1 MNELEADYTATFGR
15 GEIKI
20 IGIALSETGV
30 NICYL
35 EDGNHSGGLFVLFLD
50 TTLPYNISCSH
61 SGFGLKITNTHSIYT
76 QLSPYFSYTSQN
88 TSRTVLLNP
97 YGDEELILTAV
108 RSVYSQCGG
117 TSRLIGVIGVDFS
130 LADVQLVLS
139 RARSEDSYGFII
151 NQFGEVI

>member
-1 MNELEADYTATFGR
+1 M
-15 GEIKI
+15 
-20 IGIALSETGV
+20 
-30 NICYL
+30 
-35 EDGNHSGGLFVLFLD
+35 
-50 TTLPYNISCSH
+50 
-61 SGFGLKITNTHSIYT
+61 
-76 QLSPYFSYTSQN
+76 
-88 TSRTVLLNP
+88 
-97 YGDEELILTAV
+97 TAV